1 MVAKMKTNIF
11 VIVSFL
17 ISFMFTS
24 CEKEWDDERVKE
36 PVDNEKPGNAS
47 DIPEGYFEA
56 VFSTGAPETRVA
68 VTGQDAR
75 VRHLRYLIYKSTGEF
90 VKEKIVLAVTNT
102 PQQWPM
108 AAVKD
113 TLPKGNYVAIFLANV
128 EKTLFP
134 FQIAGG
140 GQGTA
145 EVLANYQGQMS
156 DARILLPSGQ
166 FSDTSEYYWA
176 NVSFS
181 DQSPHPYILLQRII
195 SLFNVHRNFVDA
207 QTALN
212 QLVNNIVTQ
221 LQYKNYIQ
229 TTVQGLLP
237 GLIKAVIDR
246 GNPIGNLV
254 FDVVGGLDAA
264 ANTLAGALVVPVTN
278 ALYDLLLQN
287 LVNQIGSALGGN
299 ADQAGAIARLGALLN
314 PWQPATAH
322 TAVVTLR
329 NFPKTMD
336 FGLNV
341 KSYYD
346 GDHNFQFD
354 FPQTSIYNEK
364 DVLIKGFHGLY
375 DVRKIRITSGTLIG
389 GLLVDDV
396 VDGPL
401 LLNGTFVNITDSVQ
415 ANIPTNRRYKSNYS
429 FLDLGLKSYT
439 QQTDGPHTL
448 SLSVKIGN
456 IANIDNLLFGI
467 PILGPLLNTTLNFVL
482 SPVKN
487 LTVTVPVNLPLLG
500 VENLSLSGGWSTPTA
515 Y

>member
-1 MVAKMKTNIF
+1 MKTIFF
-11 VIVSFL
+11 VIIGFV

-24 CEKEWDDERVKE
+24 CEKEWDNEKVKE
-36 PVDNEKPGNAS
+36 PVENETPGS
-47 DIPEGYFEA
+47 SSGIPEGYFEA
-56 VFSTGAPETRVA
+56 VFSSNTPETRAA
-68 VTGQDAR
+68 VTGQDTR

-90 VKEKIVLAVTNT
+90 VKEKIVLAVTST

-113 TLPKGNYVAIFLANV
+113 TLPEGNYIAIFLANV

-134 FQIAGG
+134 FQIVGG
-140 GQGTA
+140 GQSTA
-145 EVLANYQGQMS
+145 DVLTNYQGQMS

-176 NVSFS
+176 NIPFS

-237 GLIKAVIDR
+237 GLLKPVMDQGSIL
-246 GNPIGNLV
+246 GNAI
-254 FDVVGGLDAA
+254 FTVVGGLDAA
-264 ANTLAGALVVPVTN
+264 VNTIAGALVVPLTN

-287 LVNQIGSALGGN
+287 LVNQIGSALTGN
-299 ADQAGAIARLGALLN
+299 ANQSGAIAGLGVLLN
-314 PWQPATAH
+314 PWEPATAH
-322 TAVVTLR
+322 TAIVTLR

-341 KSYYD
+341 KSFYD
-346 GDHNFQFD
+346 GDHHFQFD

-364 DVLIKGFHGLY
+364 DVLIRGFHGLY
-375 DVRKIRITSGTLIG
+375 DVRKIRIASATLVG
-389 GLLVDDV
+389 GLLVDDI
-396 VDGPL
+396 VDGSL

-415 ANIPTNRRYKSNYS
+415 ANMPTNRRYKSNYS
-429 FLDLGLKSYT
+429 FVDLGLKSYT
-439 QQTDGPHTL
+439 QQTDGPHKL

-456 IANIDNLLFGI
+456 IANIDNLLTGI
-467 PILGPLLNTTLNFVL
+467 PILGPLLNTTLNVIL

-487 LTVTVPVNLPLLG
+487 VTVTVPVNLPLLG
-500 VENLSLSGGWSTPTA
+500 ADNLSLSGGWSIPAT